1 MFLDVILPP
10 FSLCCDFLFMTLKVR
25 FNIATHRETKKERAT
40 NVEILPE
47 SFEESIEQRR
57 HVSAHWLSLLIHS
70 SGRKETTRCNVF
82 LPPGHCD

>member
-1 MFLDVILPP
+1 MDLLWLLWSCFFFFDVILPP
-10 FSLCCDFLFMTLKVR
+10 FSLCSDFLFMNLKVR

-57 HVSAHWLSLLIHS
+57 HVSKLIGS
-70 SGRKETTRCNVF
+70 RY
-82 LPPGHCD
+82 